1 MKSAACAQERKNV
14 LLKDGNK
21 SDRIDAR
28 GLAELLHGND
38 LKAVDHGDRCADAAE
53 VS

>member
-1 MKSAACAQERKNV
+1 MRARTEERKNV
-14 LLKDGNK
+14 LHKDGNK
-21 SDRIDAR
+21 SDRIDGP

-38 LKAVDHGDRCADAAE
+38 LKAVDYGDRCADAAQ